1 MISIGMGGFEP
12 QILQMTSDLGTYA
25 TALEWMR
32 LYLHGAERALIPM

>member
-12 QILQMTSDLGTYA
+12 QILQMTSDLGTDA

-32 LYLHGAERALIPM
+32 LHLHSAEPLLIRT